1 MRNRHFSENV
11 HSAMSDVKGVG
22 GITGINGVG
31 ADGQIIVIHL
41 PNISSDKLMP
51 PTDGKSAG
59 KQLKL

>member
-1 MRNRHFSENV
+1 
-11 HSAMSDVKGVG
+11 MSDVKGVG

-31 ADGQIIVIHL
+31 ADGQIIVIRL
-41 PNISSDKLMP
+41 QNISSDKLMP

>member
-31 ADGQIIVIHL
+31 ADGQIIVIRL
-41 PNISSDKLMP
+41 QNISSDKLMP
-51 PTDGKSAG
+51 RLTEKVRGNS
-59 KQLKL
+59 